1 MDQQPTIID
10 YRLLVDNMT
19 TAILLVDSDLNV
31 FYLNSSCEALFDI
44 SLLRASGQPVINLLH
59 APNDTFNT
67 HEALLNTLR
76 SSQHYTRREA
86 IINVN
91 FKDIHVDYTVSQLNT
106 GKPYHPLLLI
116 ELNPIDRMLK
126 ISKEENFIQQHQVA
140 RQLIRGVAH
149 EIKNPL
155 GGIRGATQLLA
166 RSLNDPKYAEFTDI
180 IINEVDRLRN
190 LADTMLGSRQLPS
203 YEDVNIHEPLE
214 RVRSLIVNQTKK
226 KIKIIRDYDLS
237 LPDVKADRD
246 QLIQVMLNIS
256 VNAIQAMTE
265 NKEFFVE
272 HEPELML
279 RTRIQRLVTIN
290 GVLNRSAVRID
301 IEDNGPG
308 IPEDILESV
317 FYPLVTGRAKGT
329 GLGLSIAQNIMH
341 QHNGMIECQ
350 SIPGKTIFSLYLPW
364 ESDHVAK

>member
-1 MDQQPTIID
+1 MDQYPTID
-10 YRLLVDNMT
+10 YRLLVDNLT
-19 TAILLVDSDLNV
+19 TAILLVDSNLNI
-31 FYLNSSCEALFDI
+31 FYLNSSCETLFDI
-44 SLLRASGQPVINLLH
+44 SLLRASGQPIINLLH
-59 APNDTFNT
+59 APNDHFNT
-67 HEALLNTLR
+67 HEALLNTLKMG
-76 SSQHYTRREA
+76 QAYTRREA

-91 FKDIHVDYTVSQLNT
+91 FKDKHVDYSVSQLNI
-106 GKPYHPLLLI
+106 GKPYHPLLMI

-126 ISKEENFIQQHQVA
+126 ISKEENLIQQHQVA

-166 RSLNDPKYAEFTDI
+166 RSLNDPQYEEFTDI
-180 IINEVDRLRN
+180 IISEVDRLRN

-203 YEDVNIHEPLE
+203 YELVNSHEPLE
-214 RVRSLIVNQTKK
+214 RVRSLIINQTKK
-226 KIKIIRDYDLS
+226 KIKITRDYDLS
-237 LPDVKADRD
+237 LPDIKADRD
-246 QLIQVMLNIS
+246 QMIQVMLNIS
-256 VNAIQAMTE
+256 VNAVQAMTE
-265 NKEFFVE
+265 NKTFFTD
-272 HEPELML
+272 HQPELTL

-308 IPEDILESV
+308 IPEEILESV
-317 FYPLVTGRAKGT
+317 FYPLVTGRANGT

-350 SIPGKTIFSLYLPW
+350 SAPGKTTFSLYLPW
-364 ESDHVAK
+364 ETNHVT

>member
-1 MDQQPTIID
+1 MDQRPPID
-10 YRLLVDNMT
+10 YRLLVDNLA
-19 TAILLVDSDLNV
+19 TAVLLVDAELNI

-44 SLLRASGQPVINLLH
+44 SLLRAQGSPVLNILK
-59 APNDTFNT
+59 APNDSCNT
-67 HEALLNTLR
+67 HEALINSLENG
-76 SSQHYTRREA
+76 QAYTRRDA
-86 IINVN
+86 TITIN
-91 FKDIHVDYTVSQLNT
+91 FKDVHVDYSVARLST
-106 GKPYHPLLLI
+106 GKSYHPLLLI

-126 ISKEENFIQQHQVA
+126 ISKEENLLQQHQVA

-166 RSLNDPKYAEFTDI
+166 RSLNDPQYAEFTDI
-180 IINEVDRLRN
+180 IISEVDRLRN

-203 YEDVNIHEPLE
+203 YEPVNVHEPLE
-214 RVRSLIVNQTKK
+214 RVRSLIINQTKK
-226 KIKIIRDYDLS
+226 KIKITRDYDLS
-237 LPDVKADRD
+237 LPDVHADRD

-256 VNAIQAMTE
+256 VNAVQAMTE
-265 NKEFFVE
+265 NKEFFTE
-272 HEPELML
+272 EQPELIL

-290 GVLNRSAVRID
+290 GITHRSTVRID

-308 IPEDILESV
+308 VPEEILESV

-350 SIPGKTIFSLYLPW
+350 SVPGKTIFSLYIPW
-364 ESDHVAK
+364 ELKHVTK

>member
-1 MDQQPTIID
+1 MDQRPPID
-10 YRLLVDNMT
+10 YRLLVDNLA
-19 TAILLVDSDLNV
+19 TAVLLVDAELNI

-44 SLLRASGQPVINLLH
+44 SLLRAQGSPVLNILK
-59 APNDTFNT
+59 APNDSFNT
-67 HEALLNTLR
+67 HEALINSLENG
-76 SSQHYTRREA
+76 QAYTRRDA
-86 IINVN
+86 TITIN
-91 FKDIHVDYTVSQLNT
+91 FKDVHVDYSVARLST
-106 GKPYHPLLLI
+106 GKSYHPLLLI

-126 ISKEENFIQQHQVA
+126 ISKEENLLQQHQVA

-166 RSLNDPKYAEFTDI
+166 RSLNDPQYAEFTDI
-180 IINEVDRLRN
+180 IISEVDRLRN

-203 YEDVNIHEPLE
+203 YEPVNVHEPLE
-214 RVRSLIVNQTKK
+214 RVRSLIINQTKK
-226 KIKIIRDYDLS
+226 KIKITRDYDLS
-237 LPDVKADRD
+237 LPDVHADRD

-256 VNAIQAMTE
+256 VNAVQAMTE
-265 NKEFFVE
+265 NKEFFTE
-272 HEPELML
+272 EQPELIL

-290 GVLNRSAVRID
+290 GITHRSTVRID

-308 IPEDILESV
+308 VPEEILESV

-350 SIPGKTIFSLYLPW
+350 SVPGKTIFSLYIPW
-364 ESDHVAK
+364 ELKHVTK

>member
-1 MDQQPTIID
+1 MDQQPTID

-19 TAILLVDSDLNV
+19 TAILLVDSNLNI

-67 HEALLNTLR
+67 HEALLNTLK

-86 IINVN
+86 TINVN

-256 VNAIQAMTE
+256 VNAIQAITE

-272 HEPELML
+272 HEPQLML

-350 SIPGKTIFSLYLPW
+350 SIPGKTVFSLYLPW

>member
-1 MDQQPTIID
+1 MDQPTID
-10 YRLLVDNMT
+10 YRLLVDNLT
-19 TAILLVDSDLNV
+19 TAILLADKNLNI
-31 FYLNSSCEALFDI
+31 FYLNSACETLFDI
-44 SLLRASGQPVINLLH
+44 SLLRASGMPVTQLLQ
-59 APNDTFNT
+59 APNDHFDTR
-67 HEALLNTLR
+67 EALLNTLKVG
-76 SSQHYTRREA
+76 QAYTRREA
-86 IINVN
+86 TINVN
-91 FKDIHVDYTVSQLNT
+91 FKDIHVDYSVSQLNT
-106 GKPYHPLLLI
+106 GKAHHPLLII

-126 ISKEENFIQQHQVA
+126 ISKEENLIQQHQVT

-166 RSLNDPKYAEFTDI
+166 RSLNDPQYDEFTDI
-180 IINEVDRLRN
+180 IINEVDRLRT

-203 YEDVNIHEPLE
+203 YLDVNVHEPLE
-214 RVRSLIVNQTKK
+214 RVRSLITNQTKK

-237 LPDVKADRD
+237 LPDIKADRD

-256 VNAIQAMTE
+256 VNAVQAMLE
-265 NKEFFVE
+265 NKEFFTE
-272 HEPELML
+272 HKPELIL

-317 FYPLVTGRAKGT
+317 FYPLVTGRANGT

-341 QHNGMIECQ
+341 QHNGMIVCH
-350 SIPGKTIFSLYLPW
+350 SVPGKTTFSLYLPW
-364 ESDHVAK
+364 ESQHVAK